1 MARGHTAV
9 PPFSTRIL
17 KPLVASSMAALT
29 GLSPEQAFRA
39 LTPLEI
45 LASLLALLAV
55 LRRRRVS
62 WQGQAAL
69 LLAFGSALAVDF
81 GHAPILVC
89 SFLLLLASLMVLA
102 LDRGQLAL
110 GLAVACLAALT
121 KEYGVILGFAW
132 GVHAYSRGRRLGAF
146 GGALVPLLTL
156 GIATH
161 LSPAAVSS
169 GSRGWWELF
178 KGSAFY
184 ELQLLGSRY
193 GSKIAYLWLWSVLW
207 PVLLLAAVSL
217 VGGLRKRTMPDTAGL
232 AFGMMLVASPVLLS
246 GDWDRSLLILVPF
259 ACIAVSFH
267 PLIEEPKFQAL
278 LAIGGITTALARPL
292 YTVLHVP
299 RYFTLGMIAVSIVA
313 TAGIT
318 AQMARHQ
325 LRAARGPGTVKAG
338 NSLWTSTGQPIH

>member
-1 MARGHTAV
+1 MARGLTAS

-29 GLSPEQAFRA
+29 GLSPEQAFRL

-62 WQGQAAL
+62 WRGQAAL
-69 LLAFGSALAVDF
+69 LLGLGSALAVNF
-81 GHAPILVC
+81 GHTPILVC
-89 SFLLLLASLMVLA
+89 SLLLLLASLMVLA

-132 GVHAYSRGRRLGAF
+132 GVHAYSRGRRLSAF
-146 GGALVPLLTL
+146 AGALVPLLTL
-156 GIATH
+156 GIAMH

-169 GSRGWWELF
+169 GSKGWWELF
-178 KGSAFY
+178 KGTAFY

-193 GSKIAYLWLWSVLW
+193 GAKIAYLWLWSVLW

-217 VGGLRKRTMPDTAGL
+217 VGRLRKRTMPDTDGL
-232 AFGMMLVASPVLLS
+232 AFAMTLVASPVLLS

-259 ACIAVSFH
+259 ACRSIRFCTSR
-267 PLIEEPKFQAL
+267 
-278 LAIGGITTALARPL
+278 AISR
-292 YTVLHVP
+292 
-299 RYFTLGMIAVSIVA
+299 SE
-313 TAGIT
+313 
-318 AQMARHQ
+318 
-325 LRAARGPGTVKAG
+325 
-338 NSLWTSTGQPIH
+338 